1 MIWIILAALCS
12 AIMDLVSSQDKFKD
26 YGLWFSREGY
36 ILKYDLADWLN
47 KFMPY
52 NLAKFIAF
60 DILVIFTDLFH
71 LSKTLMI
78 AFFCIAAFGLTA
90 QAFIG
95 WLLFGI
101 MFNFFYY
108 SIK

>member
-12 AIMDLVSSQDKFKD
+12 AIMDLVSSQDRFAKW
-26 YGLWFSREGY
+26 GIWFSREGY
-36 ILKYDLADWLN
+36 ILKYDLAEWLS

-52 NLAKFIAF
+52 RVAKFLAF
-60 DILVIFTDLFH
+60 DILVIFSDLFH
-71 LSKTLMI
+71 LSKTLMV

-90 QAFIG
+90 PAFLA
-95 WLLFGI
+95 WLVFGL

-108 SIK
+108 LMK

>member
-12 AIMDLVSSQDKFKD
+12 AIMDLVSSQDRFKD
-26 YGLWFSREGY
+26 YGIWFSRDGY
-36 ILKYDLADWLN
+36 ILKYDLAEWLN

-52 NLAKFIAF
+52 SVAKFIAF

-71 LSKTLMI
+71 LSKTLMV

-90 QAFIG
+90 QAFLA
-95 WLLFGI
+95 WLVFGL

-108 SIK
+108 LMK